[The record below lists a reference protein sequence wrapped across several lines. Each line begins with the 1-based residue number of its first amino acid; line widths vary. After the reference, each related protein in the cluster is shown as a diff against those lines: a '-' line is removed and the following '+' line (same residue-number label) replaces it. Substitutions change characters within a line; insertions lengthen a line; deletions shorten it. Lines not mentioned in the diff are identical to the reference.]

1 MLMQKHFF
9 SGSTHLVVLGVVIVA
24 IVVSIMTIHWAKI
37 IYEECY
43 SDRMVYLL
51 LIVLSALGL
60 VSGVFLISLR
70 FKRKTELCVFSI
82 SNHTTG
88 ITFMK
93 IKLVFMFIFGICY
106 LFHCGL
112 YVWKHTFENKC
123 FGNNDF
129 GFAYNV
135 ISIFYTCTLFV
146 YFSLF
151 YGRKDNTCCENLASL
166 FIMVTNACIWLDTIF
181 SESGKV
187 FNDEMNVTESTTILD
202 ITNHS
207 SRATEAIKITDSFLS
222 PASIE
227 FSLLSIDML
236 FTQTSPTSN
245 HKKINEDTIL
255 KKELAIKR
263 IFQIIFSLIAIALFA
278 FTLVVVLT
286 NDESTDLPDYPDD
299 FKFYVYYQVGIK
311 GLMFILIM
319 CLLVELPRLTFHV
332 NVSTFVLLVACFG
345 NVSYHFL
352 YCIALGSKNNTPFDC
367 PLILSLLENICGI
380 LLALFQSV
388 FIIGTHMPKDY
399 AKHSD
404 ESRVQKCK
412 DWLHKNVVY
421 YACCLLGILNL
432 GLWVSDSIG
441 ELRLPVF
448 SITIYKA
455 FGTRGW
461 SIINK
466 IILPLTIFFRFH
478 TAFDFLEYYW
488 KHDTMIDN
496 ELENA
501 QLGIKD
507 QNDCY
512 PV

>member
-1 MLMQKHFF
+1 M
-9 SGSTHLVVLGVVIVA
+9 
-24 IVVSIMTIHWAKI
+24 IHWAKI

-51 LIVLSALGL
+51 LIVVSALGL
-60 VSGVFLISLR
+60 ISVFFLICLR
-70 FKRKTELCVFSI
+70 FKRNTNLCVFSI
-82 SNHTTG
+82 SNQTTG

-112 YVWKHTFENKC
+112 YAWKHTFENKC
-123 FGNNDF
+123 LGNNDF

-135 ISIFYTCTLFV
+135 ISILYTFTLLV

-151 YGRKDNTCCENLASL
+151 YGRKDNTFCEKLASL
-166 FIMVTNACIWLDTIF
+166 FIMVTNACIWLDALF

-187 FNDEMNVTESTTILD
+187 FISDMNVTESTTILD

-207 SRATEAIKITDSFLS
+207 SRASKVIKITESFLS

-236 FTQTSPTSN
+236 FTQTSLARTN
-245 HKKINEDTIL
+245 EKINEATIL

-263 IFQIIFSLIAIALFA
+263 SFQIIFSLIAFALFA
-278 FTLVVVLT
+278 FTLIVVLT

-299 FKFYVYYQVGIK
+299 FNFYVYYQFGVK
-311 GLMFILIM
+311 CLMIILIM
-319 CLLVELPRLTFHV
+319 CLLVELPRLTFHW

-345 NVSYHFL
+345 NTSYHFL
-352 YCIALGSKNNTPFDC
+352 YCIALGSKNNKPFNC
-367 PLILSLLENICGI
+367 PLIFSLVENICGI
-380 LLALFQSV
+380 LLAVFQSV
-388 FIIGTHMPKDY
+388 FIIVTHTPKEY
-399 AKHSD
+399 TKLSD
-404 ESRVQKCK
+404 ESRVQKCR
-412 DWLHKNVVY
+412 DWLHKNVAY
-421 YACCLLGILNL
+421 FACCILGILNL

-488 KHDTMIDN
+488 KHDGQD
-496 ELENA
+496 NA
-501 QLGIKD
+501 QLSNKGQD
-507 QNDCY
+507 GGCT
-512 PV
+512 V